1 MQAVVAVT
9 GNTIKDVDF
18 SSPFDNSYSLGK
30 PLLVEYDNTTSV
42 QAAGVNESYDLQAV
56 FTGYGIM
63 LNNTKYTDSGISN
76 IDYRSDGSVYQNGT
90 ISMTTDS
97 GEKAMMV
104 FESLGQ
110 RDIVSRTIYDHVLS
124 FSPPIPLQE
133 I

>member
-1 MQAVVAVT
+1 MHNIT
-9 GNTIKDVDF
+9 
-18 SSPFDNSYSLGK
+18 PFDNTYSLGK

-97 GEKAMMV
+97 REKA
-104 FESLGQ
+104 
-110 RDIVSRTIYDHVLS
+110 I
-124 FSPPIPLQE
+124 
-133 I
+133 